1 MKKILLSFL
10 LLVIST
16 VGFCTKWTVINSGRT
31 FSPATIT
38 INVGDS
44 VVFSISTSHN
54 VVEVSQATWNANGN
68 TALPGFSLPFGGG
81 ILLPAKLTAG
91 THYYVCAPHA
101 ADGMKAIIIVENKT
115 TGIAENQLKENI
127 TVYPNPTNGK
137 FQITYENLSI
147 SKNYSLDVYNVNGE
161 RIYKSAITTQK
172 SEIDLSNQPK
182 GVYFVKF
189 NDGLAVL
196 TKKLVLQ

>member
-1 MKKILLSFL
+1 MKQILLSFL

-44 VVFSISTSHN
+44 VFFSISTSHN
-54 VVEVSQATWNANGN
+54 AVEISKATWDANGSA
-68 TALPGFSLPFGGG
+68 ALPGFSVPFGGG
-81 ILLPAKLTAG
+81 LVLPDKLTAG
-91 THYYVCAPHA
+91 THYYVCTPHA
-101 ADGMKAIIIVENKT
+101 SSAMKATIIVENKT

-137 FQITYENLSI
+137 FQITYGDLNF
-147 SKNYSLDVYNVNGE
+147 SKNYSLEIFNVNGE
-161 RIYKSAITTQK
+161 RIHNSVITSLK
-172 SEIDLSNQPK
+172 SEIDLTNQSK
-182 GVYFVKF
+182 GIYFVKF
-189 NDGLAVL
+189 NDGLAIL
-196 TKKLVLQ
+196 TKKIVVQ